1 MNQYEVSFPT
11 NMPIQAARD
20 LWRWAR
26 KGELAEHKADAALA
40 AYNVIGYGAGLA
52 VGGQA
57 VIGDGQASQ
66 DPETVFNELGE
77 HCNDLLTKED
87 PVAQAASPLVWI
99 TVAKWELEVLLPRI
113 LK

>member
-11 NMPIQAARD
+11 SMPIQAARD

-66 DPETVFNELGE
+66 DPETVFNELG
-77 HCNDLLTKED
+77 DLLTKED

-99 TVAKWELEVLLPRI
+99 MVAKWALEVLLPRI

>member
-1 MNQYEVSFPT
+1 MNQYEASFPT

-26 KGELAEHKADAALA
+26 KGELVANKADAALA
-40 AYNVIGYGAGLA
+40 AWNVIGYGAGLA

-57 VIGDGQASQ
+57 VIGDEQASQ
-66 DPETVFNELGE
+66 EPEFLFDELGE
-77 HCNDLLTKED
+77 SCDDQLTTEE
-87 PVAQAASPLVWI
+87 PVAQAVSPLVWI
-99 TVAKWELEVLLPRI
+99 TVAKWVLEVLLPRI